1 MANEIKERFRERKY
15 SYIRKLKLKKE
26 KDIAND
32 NILKV
37 LLFSPLLIL
46 GTIGKKIEFF
56 NEKSNDELVKITN
69 EENNSK
75 SNSDTNNKKV
85 NNTQQKE
92 NISVNNYKFN
102 KDINKEKL
110 EQKIFLKLQ
119 KEIVRLK
126 NEYEIIESEEY
137 LLTKYENDNNLYLK
151 AKAINEKI
159 NSLLERLEEI
169 NDKFTIFKNKNIID
183 DPYLLDNSLLI
194 DDILNYKEKIK
205 EEDINIITNKIK
217 LLNEYE
223 YMYINLDKLI
233 TKIELVKMQSE
244 EREKKLLD
252 RDNKYDKAKSKI
264 INLTDIDEGCNQ
276 IIEKNTKYL
285 EELNKKVNNI
295 NERKYIESKLIGMN
309 GFLSSTLKYLGLLS
323 LTPLRGILPGIG
335 AKTIATRRLL
345 QNMLKNMH
353 YEKQEKIIYSA
364 KDFESEINNK
374 IYNIDSVGQNI
385 KLALAEVRKLKS
397 EFKEE
402 YLSYNLTEYD
412 KAYKK
417 IETIEKS
424 IINSQEKL
432 DIMKEKLYKNKELNK
447 NTLKKVRELNSKN

>member
-1 MANEIKERFRERKY
+1 M
-15 SYIRKLKLKKE
+15 
-26 KDIAND
+26 
-32 NILKV
+32 
-37 LLFSPLLIL
+37 
-46 GTIGKKIEFF
+46 
-56 NEKSNDELVKITN
+56 
-69 EENNSK
+69 
-75 SNSDTNNKKV
+75 
-85 NNTQQKE
+85 
-92 NISVNNYKFN
+92 
-102 KDINKEKL
+102 
-110 EQKIFLKLQ
+110 
-119 KEIVRLK
+119 
-126 NEYEIIESEEY
+126 
-137 LLTKYENDNNLYLK
+137 
-151 AKAINEKI
+151 
-159 NSLLERLEEI
+159 
-169 NDKFTIFKNKNIID
+169 
-183 DPYLLDNSLLI
+183 I

-276 IIEKNTKYL
+276 IIEKNNKYL